1 MQLNWFCAK
10 GGKFNNVTEKA
21 GVYII
26 STLQDSDNKY
36 EVKYVGRTKNLKHR
50 ANEHWS
56 DSQSNE
62 KLKKHIDKGYTMKF
76 NYAKVDR
83 QSDREGIELYLYKLY
98 KPIFNQDTPDAT
110 KEIRV
115 NTPNVRKAL

>member
-1 MQLNWFCAK
+1 
-10 GGKFNNVTEKA
+10 
-21 GVYII
+21 
-26 STLQDSDNKY
+26 
-36 EVKYVGRTKNLKHR
+36 
-50 ANEHWS
+50 
-56 DSQSNE
+56 
-62 KLKKHIDKGYTMKF
+62 MKF